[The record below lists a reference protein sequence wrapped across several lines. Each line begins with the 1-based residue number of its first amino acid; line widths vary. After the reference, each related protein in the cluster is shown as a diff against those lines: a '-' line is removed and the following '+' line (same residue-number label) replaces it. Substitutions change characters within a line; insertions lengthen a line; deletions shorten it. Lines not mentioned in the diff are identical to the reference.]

1 MEALREYSIKLIRRV
16 HKFAELKHKDQVD
29 KAGKQYINHLN
40 TVSSNASK
48 FANELLKT
56 HKYVNDSL
64 DITIKRCYEKEL
76 EIVALLHD
84 VIEDTDTTI
93 EDIRIEFPELREC
106 ILKY

>member
-1 MEALREYSIKLIRRV
+1 MEALIEYSNKLIRRV
-16 HKFAELKHKDQVD
+16 YEFAELKHKDQVD
-29 KAGKQYINHLN
+29 KAGKPYINHLN

-48 FANELLKT
+48 FANKLLKT
-56 HKYVNDSL
+56 HKYVNDS
-64 DITIKRCYEKEL
+64 IIKRCYEKEL